1 MKKKILSLIIILNFF
16 ALSAEM
22 ISREYTTDKETG
34 DVVVIETYEGD
45 ENRLIERRVQGNT
58 LPVASVIKDIY
69 SSDNKYNYTY
79 TITYNL
85 NLVTGVFDKKEF
97 FYNEN
102 SLMEYSVATVKKE
115 GDEYFIVINSD
126 FKPNNIKNLKKA
138 VETFTLDGN
147 SKVKSTLYYNQNK
160 RLSQSYFEYDN
171 NQITYVKSDYKTHP
185 NGLKTLENYYS
196 YPDYTYEN
204 DNPYLQISIY
214 ENNPH
219 GLLKQINTENP
230 DGTYFHEYY
239 LDTKKSNGNFNI
251 LRTKYSKDR
260 KKIFAEQIYGEELLY
275 GKVYKLHMDLGE
287 NKKILSKIYYDKDGN
302 EIPKSELGI
311 PEQNC
316 LKP

>member
-1 MKKKILSLIIILNFF
+1 MKKKILSLIIILNLFT
-16 ALSAEM
+16 LSAKT

-34 DVVVIETYEGD
+34 DAVVIETCEGD
-45 ENRLIERRVQGNT
+45 ENGVIERRIQGSQLT
-58 LPVASVIKDIY
+58 VARIIKEVF

-102 SLMEYSVATVKKE
+102 SLMEYSIATVKKE
-115 GDEYFIVINSD
+115 GDEYSIELDSD

-185 NGLKTLENYYS
+185 DGLIILESYYS
-196 YPDYTYEN
+196 YPDYPYEN
-204 DNPYLQISIY
+204 EKPYLQISIY

-219 GLLKQINTENP
+219 GLLKLVHTENP
-230 DGTYFHEYY
+230 DGTYFYEYY
-239 LDTKKSNGNFNI
+239 LDITKRSTLFTKYVS
-251 LRTKYSKDR
+251 KYSKER
-260 KKIFAEQIYGEELLY
+260 KELYSEQYYEKQLY
-275 GKVYKLHMDLGE
+275 KGKVYRIIEYRDE
-287 NKKILSKIYYDKDGN
+287 NASVISTLYYDKDGN

-311 PEQNC
+311 SE
-316 LKP
+316 

>member
-1 MKKKILSLIIILNFF
+1 MKKKILSLIIILNLFTP
-16 ALSAEM
+16 SAEM

-34 DVVVIETYEGD
+34 DAVVIEAYEGD
-45 ENRLIERRVQGNT
+45 ENGLIERRVQGNT

-126 FKPNNIKNLKKA
+126 FKPNNIENLTK
-138 VETFTLDGN
+138 TIYTLTLDGT
-147 SKVKSTLYYNQNK
+147 SKVKSIFYYNQNE
-160 RLSQSYFEYDN
+160 RRSQSYFEYDN

-185 NGLKTLENYYS
+185 DGLIILESYYS
-196 YPDYTYEN
+196 YPDYPYEN
-204 DNPYLQISIY
+204 HNPYLQISIY

-239 LDTKKSNGNFNI
+239 LDITKRSTLFTKYVS
-251 LRTKYSKDR
+251 KYSKER
-260 KKIFAEQIYGEELLY
+260 KELYSEQYYEKQLY
-275 GKVYKLHMDLGE
+275 KGKVYRIIEYRDE
-287 NKKILSKIYYDKDGN
+287 NASVISTLYYDKDGN

-311 PEQNC
+311 SE
-316 LKP
+316 

>member
-1 MKKKILSLIIILNFF
+1 MKKKILSLIIILNLF
-16 ALSAEM
+16 ALSAEQVT
-22 ISREYTTDKETG
+22 RVYTTDRETG
-34 DVVVIETYEGD
+34 DAVVIETYDGEEDGV
-45 ENRLIERRVQGNT
+45 IERRIQGSQ
-58 LPVASVIKDIY
+58 LPVARIIKEVF

-102 SLMEYSVATVKKE
+102 SLMEYSIATVKKE
-115 GDEYFIVINSD
+115 GDEYSIELDSD

-171 NQITYVKSDYKTHP
+171 NQIAYVKSDYKTHP
-185 NGLKTLENYYS
+185 DGLKTLENYYS

-204 DNPYLQISIY
+204 DNPYLQIAIY

-239 LDTKKSNGNFNI
+239 LDITKRSTLFTKYVS
-251 LRTKYSKDR
+251 KYSKER
-260 KKIFAEQIYGEELLY
+260 
-275 GKVYKLHMDLGE
+275 
-287 NKKILSKIYYDKDGN
+287 NCILSNTMKNNFTREKYIESLSTEMKTRA
-302 EIPKSELGI
+302 
-311 PEQNC
+311 
-316 LKP
+316 

>member
-1 MKKKILSLIIILNFF
+1 MKKKILSLIIILNLF
-16 ALSAEM
+16 ALSAKT

-34 DVVVIETYEGD
+34 DAVVIETCEGD
-45 ENRLIERRVQGNT
+45 ENGVIERRIQGSQLT
-58 LPVASVIKDIY
+58 VARIIKEVF

-79 TITYNL
+79 TITYNM
-85 NLVTGVFDKKEF
+85 NLATGVFDKKEF

-102 SLMEYSVATVKKE
+102 SLMEYSSATVKKE
-115 GDEYFIVINSD
+115 DDEYFIVINSD
-126 FKPNNIKNLKKA
+126 FKPNNIKNLEKA

-185 NGLKTLENYYS
+185 DGLKTLENYYS

-204 DNPYLQISIY
+204 HNPYLQISIY

-219 GLLKQINTENP
+219 GLLKQIDTENP

-239 LDTKKSNGNFNI
+239 LDITKRSTLFTKYVS
-251 LRTKYSKDR
+251 KYSKER
-260 KKIFAEQIYGEELLY
+260 KELYSEQYYEKQLY
-275 GKVYKLHMDLGE
+275 KGKVYRIIEYRDE
-287 NKKILSKIYYDKDGN
+287 NASVISTLYYDKDGN

-311 PEQNC
+311 SE
-316 LKP
+316 

>member
-1 MKKKILSLIIILNFF
+1 MKKKILSLIIILNLF
-16 ALSAEM
+16 ALSAKT
-22 ISREYTTDKETG
+22 ISREYTTDRETG
-34 DVVVIETYEGD
+34 DAVVIETYDGEEDGV
-45 ENRLIERRVQGNT
+45 IERRIQGRQ
-58 LPVASVIKDIY
+58 LPVARIIKEVF

-79 TITYNL
+79 TITYNM
-85 NLVTGVFDKKEF
+85 NLATGVFDKKEF

-102 SLMEYSVATVKKE
+102 SLMEYSSATVKKE
-115 GDEYFIVINSD
+115 DDEYFIVINSD
-126 FKPNNIKNLKKA
+126 FKPNNIKNLEKA

-185 NGLKTLENYYS
+185 DGLKTLENYYS

-204 DNPYLQISIY
+204 HNPYLQISIY

-219 GLLKQINTENP
+219 GLLKQIDTENP

-239 LDTKKSNGNFNI
+239 LDITKRSTLFTKYVS
-251 LRTKYSKDR
+251 KYSKER
-260 KKIFAEQIYGEELLY
+260 KELYSEQYYEKQLY
-275 GKVYKLHMDLGE
+275 KGKVYRVIEYRDE
-287 NKKILSKIYYDKDGN
+287 NASVISTLYYDKDGN

-311 PEQNC
+311 SE
-316 LKP
+316 

>member
-1 MKKKILSLIIILNFF
+1 MKKKILSLIIILNLF
-16 ALSAEM
+16 ALSAKT

-34 DVVVIETYEGD
+34 DAVVIETCEGD
-45 ENRLIERRVQGNT
+45 ENGVIERRIQGSQLT
-58 LPVASVIKDIY
+58 VARIIKEVF
-69 SSDNKYNYTY
+69 SSDNKYDYTY

-115 GDEYFIVINSD
+115 GDEYFIVINSY
-126 FKPNNIKNLKKA
+126 FKPNNIENLTK
-138 VETFTLDGN
+138 TIDTLTLKGN
-147 SKVKSTLYYNQNK
+147 NKVKSILYYNQASEVN
-160 RLSQSYFEYDN
+160 QSYREG
-171 NQITYVKSDYKTHP
+171 YKR
-185 NGLKTLENYYS
+185 NSEGLKILESYYS
-196 YPDYTYEN
+196 YPDYPAEN
-204 DNPYLQISIY
+204 GKPYLQISIY

-219 GLLKQINTENP
+219 GLLKLVHTENP

-239 LDTKKSNGNFNI
+239 VDTKKSNGNFNI

-302 EIPKSELGI
+302 EIPKNELGI
-311 PEQNC
+311 SE
-316 LKP
+316 

>member
-1 MKKKILSLIIILNFF
+1 MKKQILSLIIILNLFT
-16 ALSAEM
+16 LSAKT

-34 DVVVIETYEGD
+34 DAVVIETCEGD
-45 ENRLIERRVQGNT
+45 ENGVIERRIQGSQLT
-58 LPVASVIKDIY
+58 VARIIKEVF
-69 SSDNKYNYTY
+69 SSDNKYDYTY

-85 NLVTGVFDKKEF
+85 NLVTGIFDKKEF

-115 GDEYFIVINSD
+115 GDEYFVELDSD

-171 NQITYVKSDYKTHP
+171 NQIAYVKSDYKTHP
-185 NGLKTLENYYS
+185 DGLIILESYYS
-196 YPDYTYEN
+196 YPDYPYEN
-204 DNPYLQISIY
+204 EKPYLQISIY

-239 LDTKKSNGNFNI
+239 LDITKRNTLFTKYVS
-251 LRTKYSKDR
+251 KYSKEG
-260 KKIFAEQIYGEELLY
+260 KELYSEQYYEKQLY
-275 GKVYKLHMDLGE
+275 KGKVYRIIEYRDE
-287 NKKILSKIYYDKDGN
+287 NASVISTLYYDKDGN

-311 PEQNC
+311 PE
-316 LKP
+316 

>member
-1 MKKKILSLIIILNFF
+1 MKKKILSLIIILNLFT
-16 ALSAEM
+16 LSAKT

-34 DVVVIETYEGD
+34 DAVVIETCEGD
-45 ENRLIERRVQGNT
+45 ENGVIERRIQGSQLT
-58 LPVASVIKDIY
+58 VARIIKEVF

-126 FKPNNIKNLKKA
+126 FKPNNIENLTK
-138 VETFTLDGN
+138 TIYTLTLKGN
-147 SKVKSTLYYNQNK
+147 NKVKSIFYYNQASEVN
-160 RLSQSYFEYDN
+160 QSYFEYGKND
-171 NQITYVKSDYKTHP
+171 QRVHVREEYKR
-185 NGLKTLENYYS
+185 NSEGLKILESYYS

-204 DNPYLQISIY
+204 EKPYLQISIY

-219 GLLKQINTENP
+219 GLLKLVHTENP

-239 LDTKKSNGNFNI
+239 VDTTKRSTLFTKYVS
-251 LRTKYSKDR
+251 KYSKER
-260 KKIFAEQIYGEELLY
+260 KELYSEQYYEKQLY
-275 GKVYKLHMDLGE
+275 KGKVYRVIEYRDE
-287 NKKILSKIYYDKDGN
+287 TESVTNILYYDKDGN

-311 PEQNC
+311 SE
-316 LKP
+316 

>member
-16 ALSAEM
+16 ALSAEQVT
-22 ISREYTTDKETG
+22 REYTTDRETG
-34 DVVVIETYEGD
+34 DAVVIETYDGEEDGV
-45 ENRLIERRVQGNT
+45 IERRIQGSQLT
-58 LPVASVIKDIY
+58 VARMIKEVF

-251 LRTKYSKDR
+251 LRTKYSKER
-260 KKIFAEQIYGEELLY
+260 KELYSEQYYEKQLY
-275 GKVYKLHMDLGE
+275 KGKVYRIIEYRDE
-287 NKKILSKIYYDKDGN
+287 NASIISTLYYDKDGN

-311 PEQNC
+311 SE
-316 LKP
+316 

>member
-1 MKKKILSLIIILNFF
+1 MKKQILSLIIILNLF

-34 DVVVIETYEGD
+34 DAVVIETYEGD
-45 ENRLIERRVQGNT
+45 ENGLIERRLQGNT

-79 TITYNL
+79 TITYNM
-85 NLVTGVFDKKEF
+85 NLVTGIFDKKEF

-102 SLMEYSVATVKKE
+102 SLMEYSIATVKKE

-126 FKPNNIKNLKKA
+126 FKPNNIENLTK
-138 VETFTLDGN
+138 TIYTLTLDGT
-147 SKVKSTLYYNQNK
+147 SKVKSIFYYNQNE
-160 RLSQSYFEYDN
+160 RRSQSYFEYDN

-185 NGLKTLENYYS
+185 DGLIILESYYS

-239 LDTKKSNGNFNI
+239 LDITKRNTLFTKYVS
-251 LRTKYSKDR
+251 KYSKER
-260 KKIFAEQIYGEELLY
+260 KELYSEQYYEKQLY
-275 GKVYKLHMDLGE
+275 KGKVYRVIEYRDE
-287 NKKILSKIYYDKDGN
+287 NASVISTLYYDQDGN
-302 EIPKSELGI
+302 KIPKSELGI
-311 PEQNC
+311 PE
-316 LKP
+316 

>member
-1 MKKKILSLIIILNFF
+1 MKKKILSLIIILNLF

-34 DVVVIETYEGD
+34 DAVVIETYEGD
-45 ENRLIERRVQGNT
+45 ENGLIERRLQGNT
-58 LPVASVIKDIY
+58 LPVARIIKDIY
-69 SSDNKYNYTY
+69 SSDNKYNFTY

-85 NLVTGVFDKKEF
+85 NLVTGIFDKKEF

-102 SLMEYSVATVKKE
+102 SLMEYSSATVKKE
-115 GDEYFIVINSD
+115 DDEYFIVINSD
-126 FKPNNIKNLKKA
+126 FKPNNIKNLEKA

-185 NGLKTLENYYS
+185 DGLKTLENYYS

-204 DNPYLQISIY
+204 HNPYLQISIY

-219 GLLKQINTENP
+219 GLLKQIDTENP

-239 LDTKKSNGNFNI
+239 LDITKRNTLFTKYVS
-251 LRTKYSKDR
+251 KYSKER
-260 KKIFAEQIYGEELLY
+260 KELYSEQYYEKQLY
-275 GKVYKLHMDLGE
+275 KGKVYRIIEYRDE
-287 NKKILSKIYYDKDGN
+287 NASVISTLYYDKDGN

-311 PEQNC
+311 SE
-316 LKP
+316 

>member
-1 MKKKILSLIIILNFF
+1 MKKQILSLIIILNLFTP
-16 ALSAEM
+16 SAEQVT
-22 ISREYTTDKETG
+22 REYTTDRETG
-34 DVVVIETYEGD
+34 DAVVIETYDGEEDGV
-45 ENRLIERRVQGNT
+45 IERRIQGRQ
-58 LPVASVIKDIY
+58 LPVARIIKEVF

-79 TITYNL
+79 TITYNM
-85 NLVTGVFDKKEF
+85 NLATGVFDKKEF

-102 SLMEYSVATVKKE
+102 SLMEYSSATVKKE
-115 GDEYFIVINSD
+115 DDEYFIELDSD

-171 NQITYVKSDYKTHP
+171 NQIAYVKSDYKTHP
-185 NGLKTLENYYS
+185 DGLKTLENYYS

-204 DNPYLQISIY
+204 HNPYLQISIY

-239 LDTKKSNGNFNI
+239 LDITKRSTLFTKYVS
-251 LRTKYSKDR
+251 KYSKER
-260 KKIFAEQIYGEELLY
+260 KELYSERYYEKQLY
-275 GKVYKLHMDLGE
+275 KGKVYRIIEYRDE
-287 NKKILSKIYYDKDGN
+287 NASVISTLYYDKDGN

-311 PEQNC
+311 SE
-316 LKP
+316 

>member
-1 MKKKILSLIIILNFF
+1 MKKQILSLIIILNLF
-16 ALSAEM
+16 ALSAKT

-34 DVVVIETYEGD
+34 DAVVIETYDGEEDG
-45 ENRLIERRVQGNT
+45 LIETRLQGNT
-58 LPVASVIKDIY
+58 LPVARIIKDIY

-126 FKPNNIKNLKKA
+126 FKPNNIENLTK
-138 VETFTLDGN
+138 TIYTLTLDGT
-147 SKVKSTLYYNQNK
+147 SKVKSIFYYNQNK

-185 NGLKTLENYYS
+185 DGLIILESYYS
-196 YPDYTYEN
+196 YPDYPYEN
-204 DNPYLQISIY
+204 EKPYLYISIY

-219 GLLKQINTENP
+219 GLLKLVHTENP
-230 DGTYFHEYY
+230 DGTFFQEYY
-239 LDTKKSNGNFNI
+239 LDITKRNTLFTKYVS
-251 LRTKYSKDR
+251 KYSKEG
-260 KKIFAEQIYGEELLY
+260 KELYSEQYYEKQLY
-275 GKVYKLHMDLGE
+275 KGKVYRVIEYRDE
-287 NKKILSKIYYDKDGN
+287 NASVISTLYYDKDGN

-311 PEQNC
+311 SE
-316 LKP
+316 

>member
-1 MKKKILSLIIILNFF
+1 MKKQILSLIIILNLFT
-16 ALSAEM
+16 LSAKT

-34 DVVVIETYEGD
+34 DAVVIETCEGD
-45 ENRLIERRVQGNT
+45 ENGVIERRIQGSQLT
-58 LPVASVIKDIY
+58 VARIIKEVF

-126 FKPNNIKNLKKA
+126 FKPNNIENLTK
-138 VETFTLDGN
+138 TIYTLTLKGN
-147 SKVKSTLYYNQNK
+147 NKVKSIFYYNQASEVN
-160 RLSQSYFEYDN
+160 QSYFEYGKND
-171 NQITYVKSDYKTHP
+171 QRVHVREEYKR
-185 NGLKTLENYYS
+185 NFEGLKILESYYS

-204 DNPYLQISIY
+204 EKPYLQISIY

-239 LDTKKSNGNFNI
+239 LDITKRSTLFTKYVS
-251 LRTKYSKDR
+251 KYSKER
-260 KKIFAEQIYGEELLY
+260 KELYSEQYYEKQLY
-275 GKVYKLHMDLGE
+275 KGKVYRIIEYRDE
-287 NKKILSKIYYDKDGN
+287 NASVISTLYYDKDGN

-311 PEQNC
+311 SE
-316 LKP
+316 

>member
-1 MKKKILSLIIILNFF
+1 MKKKILSLIIILNLFTP
-16 ALSAEM
+16 SAEM

-34 DVVVIETYEGD
+34 DAVVIEAYEGD
-45 ENRLIERRVQGNT
+45 ENGLIERRVQGNT

-85 NLVTGVFDKKEF
+85 NLATGIFDKKEF

-102 SLMEYSVATVKKE
+102 SLMEYSIATVKKE
-115 GDEYFIVINSD
+115 GDEYSIELDSD

-171 NQITYVKSDYKTHP
+171 NQIAYVKSDYKTHP
-185 NGLKTLENYYS
+185 DGLIILESYYS
-196 YPDYTYEN
+196 YPDYPYEN
-204 DNPYLQISIY
+204 HNPYLQISIY

-239 LDTKKSNGNFNI
+239 LDITKRSTLFTKYVS
-251 LRTKYSKDR
+251 KYSKER
-260 KKIFAEQIYGEELLY
+260 KELYSEQYYEKQLY
-275 GKVYKLHMDLGE
+275 KGKVYRIIEYRDE
-287 NKKILSKIYYDKDGN
+287 NASVISTLYYDKDGN

-311 PEQNC
+311 SE
-316 LKP
+316 

>member
-1 MKKKILSLIIILNFF
+1 MKKQILSLIIILNLFT
-16 ALSAEM
+16 LSAKT

-34 DVVVIETYEGD
+34 DAVVIETCEGD
-45 ENRLIERRVQGNT
+45 ENGVIERRIQGSQLT
-58 LPVASVIKDIY
+58 VARIIKEVF

-126 FKPNNIKNLKKA
+126 FKPNNIENLTK
-138 VETFTLDGN
+138 TIYTLTLKGN
-147 SKVKSTLYYNQNK
+147 NKVKSIFYYNQASEVN
-160 RLSQSYFEYDN
+160 QSYFEYGKND
-171 NQITYVKSDYKTHP
+171 QRVHVREEYKR
-185 NGLKTLENYYS
+185 NSEGLKILESYYS
-196 YPDYTYEN
+196 YPDYPYEN
-204 DNPYLQISIY
+204 EKPYLQISIY

-219 GLLKQINTENP
+219 GLLKLVHTENP

-260 KKIFAEQIYGEELLY
+260 KKI
-275 GKVYKLHMDLGE
+275 
-287 NKKILSKIYYDKDGN
+287 LSKIYYDKDGN

-311 PEQNC
+311 SE
-316 LKP
+316 

>member
-1 MKKKILSLIIILNFF
+1 MKKKILSLIIILNLFTP
-16 ALSAEM
+16 SAEM

-34 DVVVIETYEGD
+34 DAVVIEAYEGD
-45 ENRLIERRVQGNT
+45 ENGLIERRVQGNT

-85 NLVTGVFDKKEF
+85 NLATGIFDKKEF

-102 SLMEYSVATVKKE
+102 SLMEYSIATVKKE

-126 FKPNNIKNLKKA
+126 FKPNNIKNLEKA

-185 NGLKTLENYYS
+185 DGLKTLENYYS

-204 DNPYLQISIY
+204 HNPYLQISIY

-239 LDTKKSNGNFNI
+239 LDITKRSTLFTKYVS
-251 LRTKYSKDR
+251 KYSKER
-260 KKIFAEQIYGEELLY
+260 KELYSEQYYEKQLY
-275 GKVYKLHMDLGE
+275 EGKVYRIIEYRDE
-287 NKKILSKIYYDKDGN
+287 NASVISTLYYDKDGN

-311 PEQNC
+311 SE
-316 LKP
+316 

>member
-1 MKKKILSLIIILNFF
+1 MKKQILSLIIILNLF
-16 ALSAEM
+16 ALSAKT

-34 DVVVIETYEGD
+34 DAVVIETCEGD
-45 ENRLIERRVQGNT
+45 ENGVIERRIQGNQLT
-58 LPVASVIKDIY
+58 VARIIKEVF
-69 SSDNKYNYTY
+69 SSDNKYDYTY

-85 NLVTGVFDKKEF
+85 NLVTGIFDKKEF

-115 GDEYFIVINSD
+115 GDEYFVELVSD
-126 FKPNNIKNLKKA
+126 FKPNNIENLTK
-138 VETFTLDGN
+138 TIYTLTLDGT
-147 SKVKSTLYYNQNK
+147 SKVKSIFYYNQNE
-160 RLSQSYFEYDN
+160 RRSQSYFEYDN

-185 NGLKTLENYYS
+185 DGLKTLENYYS

-239 LDTKKSNGNFNI
+239 LDITKRSTLFTKYVS
-251 LRTKYSKDR
+251 KYSKER
-260 KKIFAEQIYGEELLY
+260 KELYSEQYYEKQLY
-275 GKVYKLHMDLGE
+275 KGKVYRVIQYRDE
-287 NKKILSKIYYDKDGN
+287 NASVISTLYYDQDGN
-302 EIPKSELGI
+302 KIPKSELGI
-311 PEQNC
+311 PE
-316 LKP
+316 

>member
-1 MKKKILSLIIILNFF
+1 MKKKILSLIIILNLFT
-16 ALSAEM
+16 LSAKT

-34 DVVVIETYEGD
+34 DAVVIETCEGD
-45 ENRLIERRVQGNT
+45 ENGVIERRIQGSQLT
-58 LPVASVIKDIY
+58 VARIIKEVF

-85 NLVTGVFDKKEF
+85 NLVTGIFDKKEF

-126 FKPNNIKNLKKA
+126 FKPNNIENLTK
-138 VETFTLDGN
+138 TIYTLTLKGN
-147 SKVKSTLYYNQNK
+147 NKVKSIFYYNQASEVN
-160 RLSQSYFEYDN
+160 QSYFEYGKND
-171 NQITYVKSDYKTHP
+171 QRVHVREEYKR
-185 NGLKTLENYYS
+185 NSEGLKILESYYS

-204 DNPYLQISIY
+204 EKPYLQISIY

-219 GLLKQINTENP
+219 GLLKLVHTENP

-239 LDTKKSNGNFNI
+239 LDITKRSTLFTKYVS
-251 LRTKYSKDR
+251 KYSKER
-260 KKIFAEQIYGEELLY
+260 KELYSEQYYEKQLY
-275 GKVYKLHMDLGE
+275 KGKVYRVIEYRDE
-287 NKKILSKIYYDKDGN
+287 NASVISTLYYDKDGN

-311 PEQNC
+311 SE
-316 LKP
+316 

>member
-1 MKKKILSLIIILNFF
+1 MKKQILSLIIILNLFT
-16 ALSAEM
+16 LSAKT

-34 DVVVIETYEGD
+34 DAVVIETCEGD
-45 ENRLIERRVQGNT
+45 ENGVIERRIQGSQLT
-58 LPVASVIKDIY
+58 VARIIKEVF

-126 FKPNNIKNLKKA
+126 FKLNNIENLTK
-138 VETFTLDGN
+138 TIYTLTLKEN
-147 SKVKSTLYYNQNK
+147 NKVKSIFYYNQNK

-185 NGLKTLENYYS
+185 DGLKTLENHYS

-239 LDTKKSNGNFNI
+239 LDITKRSTLFTKYVS
-251 LRTKYSKDR
+251 KYSKER
-260 KKIFAEQIYGEELLY
+260 KELYSEQYYEKQLFHSISNKY
-275 GKVYKLHMDLGE
+275 LH
-287 NKKILSKIYYDKDGN
+287 
-302 EIPKSELGI
+302 
-311 PEQNC
+311 
-316 LKP
+316 

>member
-1 MKKKILSLIIILNFF
+1 MKKKILSLIIILNLF

-34 DVVVIETYEGD
+34 DAVVIETYDGEEDG
-45 ENRLIERRVQGNT
+45 LIETRVQANT
-58 LPVASVIKDIY
+58 LPVARIIKEVF

-79 TITYNL
+79 TITYNM
-85 NLVTGVFDKKEF
+85 NLVTGIFDKKEF

-126 FKPNNIKNLKKA
+126 FKPNNIENLTK
-138 VETFTLDGN
+138 TIDTLTLKGN
-147 SKVKSTLYYNQNK
+147 NKVKSIFYYNQASEVN
-160 RLSQSYFEYDN
+160 QSYFEYGKND
-171 NQITYVKSDYKTHP
+171 QRVHVREEYKR
-185 NGLKTLENYYS
+185 NSEGLKILESYYS

-204 DNPYLQISIY
+204 EKPYLQISIY

-251 LRTKYSKDR
+251 LRTKYSKDN
-260 KKIFAEQIYGEELLY
+260 L
-275 GKVYKLHMDLGE
+275 
-287 NKKILSKIYYDKDGN
+287 
-302 EIPKSELGI
+302 
-311 PEQNC
+311 C
-316 LKP
+316 